1 MALKDV
7 FGLLSVVLSVVSY
20 VPYARS
26 IFVANTKPHA
36 FTWLVW
42 GAVMAIAFI
51 AQLYDKAGAGS
62 WATGLSAAFCLGIG
76 VVAVF
81 RGEKHIT
88 IGDWIALLV
97 TLIAIPLWV
106 VTSDPLWSVL
116 LVTGIDAVAYY
127 PTFRK
132 SYAKPDEEL
141 ASKYILTVIRYLFS
155 LLALERFTIVTSVY
169 QLVSIVMESA
179 VVIMLLWRRSV
190 RKKLVLEPEQ
200 L

>member
-1 MALKDV
+1 MTLKDM
-7 FGLLSVVLSVVSY
+7 FGLLSLVLSVVSY

-42 GAVMAIAFI
+42 GAVMAIAFV
-51 AQLYDKAGAGS
+51 AQLLDKAGAGS

-76 VVAVF
+76 VVALF

-88 IGDWIALLV
+88 RGDWIALV
-97 TLIAIPLWV
+97 ITLLAIPLWV

-132 SYAKPDEEL
+132 SYAKPDEGL
-141 ASKYILTVIRYLFS
+141 AFKYVLTVIRYLFS
-155 LLALERFTIVTSVY
+155 LLALEHYTVVTSVY
-169 QLVSIVMESA
+169 QLVSIVMEMA
-179 VVIMLLWRRSV
+179 IVVMLLWRRAV
-190 RKKLVLEPEQ
+190 LKKLVLEPEQ
-200 L
+200 P

>member
-1 MALKDV
+1 MTLKDM
-7 FGLLSVVLSVVSY
+7 FGLLSLVLSVVSY

-42 GAVMAIAFI
+42 GAVMAIAFV
-51 AQLYDKAGAGS
+51 AQLLDKAGAGS

-76 VVAVF
+76 VVALF

-88 IGDWIALLV
+88 RGDWIALV
-97 TLIAIPLWV
+97 ITLLAIPLWV

-141 ASKYILTVIRYLFS
+141 AFKYVLTVIRYLFS
-155 LLALERFTIVTSVY
+155 LLALEHYTVVTSVY
-169 QLVSIVMESA
+169 QLVSIVMEMA
-179 VVIMLLWRRSV
+179 IVVMLVWRRAV
-190 RKKLVLEPEQ
+190 LKKLVLEPER